1 MQYINELKKL
11 GIAFGFFLG
20 SLLLLLLL
28 FTTLYYFNWIGH
40 NVWNIIE
47 LIIPLFSCFLSGIVI
62 GKKSTKKGWL
72 EGIKLSG
79 IVILFFLLLSLCIE
93 SSLTLQTFIY
103 YIIMISIII
112 FGSMIG
118 INFQKKD

>member
-40 NVWNIIE
+40 KTWSVIE
-47 LIIPLFSCFLSGIVI
+47 LVLPLFSCFISGIII
-62 GKKSTKKGWL
+62 GRKSSKKGWL
-72 EGIKLSG
+72 EGSKLSG
-79 IVILFFLLLSLCIE
+79 IVILFFLLFSLCIG
-93 SSLTLQTFIY
+93 SSLTLQTLIY
-103 YIIMISIII
+103 YVIMISVII

>member
-28 FTTLYYFNWIGH
+28 FTTFYYFNWIGH
-40 NVWNIIE
+40 KTWSVIE
-47 LIIPLFSCFLSGIVI
+47 LIIPLLSCFISGMII
-62 GKKSTKKGWL
+62 GRRSSKKGWL

-79 IVILFFLLLSLCIE
+79 IILLFFLLFSLLIN
-93 SSLTLQTFIY
+93 SSLTLQTLIY
-103 YIIMISIII
+103 YIILISVII